1 MRIFRII
8 GRSIQNAGKSI
19 LRNFSLSMASITCS
33 IITLILVSIGMLLSY
48 NINNITKNIENELTI
63 VIFMD
68 KNITTDELNKT
79 KEDLNNIDNVKHVT
93 FKSKEEIKNNMA
105 NENDTFNKIISTW
118 EEGENP
124 LQDSFIIEVKDI
136 KDINETATTIK
147 NMEKVSLVKYGET
160 TVNDLIKVFSAVKK
174 ITIGLV
180 VGLILVTAFL
190 INNTIKITI
199 FSRKREIDIMR
210 LVGTSNI
217 VIKLPFFIEGFFIGF
232 IGSLVPVLIT
242 IFGYSY
248 VDNYKND
255 YTLYETEFRRII
267 KEIDPD
273 YFNILNKGK
282 NLVNDFSD
290 GLFERI
296 CVASLKNYNK
306 EQLKDMLDIDFKTFE
321 KPYVKKIK

>member
-68 KNITTDELNKT
+68 KNITTEELNKT

-124 LQDSFIIEVKDI
+124 LQDSFIIEVKEI

-248 VDNYKND
+248 AYNALNTVNLSN
-255 YTLYETEFRRII
+255 IM
-267 KEIDPD
+267 
-273 YFNILNKGK
+273 NILT
-282 NLVNDFSD
+282 LVSPGEVVYKVSLLLILIGTVIGAFS
-290 GLFERI
+290 
-296 CVASLKNYNK
+296 S
-306 EQLKDMLDIDFKTFE
+306 
-321 KPYVKKIK
+321 VKAVRKYLTI

>member
-68 KNITTDELNKT
+68 KDITTDELNKA
-79 KEDLNNIDNVKHVT
+79 KEDLNNIDNVKHII

-248 VDNYKND
+248 AYNALNTVNLSN
-255 YTLYETEFRRII
+255 IM
-267 KEIDPD
+267 
-273 YFNILNKGK
+273 NILT
-282 NLVNDFSD
+282 LVSPGEVIYKVSLLLILIGTVIGAFS
-290 GLFERI
+290 
-296 CVASLKNYNK
+296 S
-306 EQLKDMLDIDFKTFE
+306 
-321 KPYVKKIK
+321 VKAVRKYLTI

>member
-48 NINNITKNIENELTI
+48 NINNINKNIENELTI

-147 NMEKVSLVKYGET
+147 NMEKVSLVKYGKT
-160 TVNDLIKVFSAVKK
+160 TVNDLTKVFSAVKK

-199 FSRKREIDIMR
+199 FSRKREIDIMITEIR
-210 LVGTSNI
+210 DYD
-217 VIKLPFFIEGFFIGF
+217 KLFI
-232 IGSLVPVLIT
+232 
-242 IFGYSY
+242 
-248 VDNYKND
+248 
-255 YTLYETEFRRII
+255 
-267 KEIDPD
+267 
-273 YFNILNKGK
+273 
-282 NLVNDFSD
+282 
-290 GLFERI
+290 
-296 CVASLKNYNK
+296 A
-306 EQLKDMLDIDFKTFE
+306 
-321 KPYVKKIK
+321 

>member
-1 MRIFRII
+1 MKIFRII

-48 NINNITKNIENELTI
+48 NINNVTKNIEDELTI

-68 KNITTDELNKT
+68 KDITSDELNKT
-79 KEDLNNIDNVKHVT
+79 KEDLKNIDNIKNVT
-93 FKSKEEIKNNMA
+93 FKSKEDIKNSMV

-124 LQDSFIIEVKDI
+124 LQDSFIVDVKNV

-147 NMEKVSLVKYGET
+147 NLEKVSLVKYGET
-160 TVNDLIKVFSAVKK
+160 TVNDLIKVFEAIKK
-174 ITIGLV
+174 VTIGLV
-180 VGLILVTAFL
+180 IGLILVTAFL

-232 IGSLVPVLIT
+232 IGSIVPVLIT

-248 VDNYKND
+248 AYNALNTVNLSN
-255 YTLYETEFRRII
+255 IM
-267 KEIDPD
+267 
-273 YFNILNKGK
+273 NILT
-282 NLVNDFSD
+282 LVSPGEVVYKVSLLLILIGTVIGAFS
-290 GLFERI
+290 
-296 CVASLKNYNK
+296 S
-306 EQLKDMLDIDFKTFE
+306 
-321 KPYVKKIK
+321 VKAVRKYLTI

>member
-136 KDINETATTIK
+136 KDINETATSIK

-232 IGSLVPVLIT
+232 IGSIVPVLIT

-248 VDNYKND
+248 AYNALNTVNLSN
-255 YTLYETEFRRII
+255 IM
-267 KEIDPD
+267 
-273 YFNILNKGK
+273 NILT
-282 NLVNDFSD
+282 LVSPGEVVYKVSLLLILIGTVIGAFS
-290 GLFERI
+290 
-296 CVASLKNYNK
+296 S
-306 EQLKDMLDIDFKTFE
+306 
-321 KPYVKKIK
+321 VKAVRKYLTI

>member
-68 KNITTDELNKT
+68 KNITTDEVNKT

-248 VDNYKND
+248 AYNALNTVNLSN
-255 YTLYETEFRRII
+255 IM
-267 KEIDPD
+267 
-273 YFNILNKGK
+273 NILT
-282 NLVNDFSD
+282 LVSPGEVIYKVSLLLILIGTVIGAFS
-290 GLFERI
+290 
-296 CVASLKNYNK
+296 S
-306 EQLKDMLDIDFKTFE
+306 
-321 KPYVKKIK
+321 VKAVRKYLTI

>member
-1 MRIFRII
+1 MKIFRII
-8 GRSIQNAGKSI
+8 SRSVQNAGKSI

-48 NINNITKNIENELTI
+48 NINNVTKNIEDELTI

-68 KNITTDELNKT
+68 KDITSDELSKT
-79 KEDLNNIDNVKHVT
+79 KEDLKNIDNIKNVT
-93 FKSKEEIKNNMA
+93 FKSKEDIKNSMA

-124 LQDSFIIEVKDI
+124 LQDSFIVDVKNV

-147 NMEKVSLVKYGET
+147 NLEKVSLVKYGET
-160 TVNDLIKVFSAVKK
+160 TVNDLIKVFEAVKK
-174 ITIGLV
+174 VTIGLV
-180 VGLILVTAFL
+180 IGLILVTAFL

-232 IGSLVPVLIT
+232 IGSIVPVLIT

-248 VDNYKND
+248 AYNALNTVNLSN
-255 YTLYETEFRRII
+255 IM
-267 KEIDPD
+267 
-273 YFNILNKGK
+273 NILT
-282 NLVNDFSD
+282 LVSPGEVVYKVSLLLILIGTVIGAFS
-290 GLFERI
+290 
-296 CVASLKNYNK
+296 S
-306 EQLKDMLDIDFKTFE
+306 
-321 KPYVKKIK
+321 VKAVRKYLTI

>member
-1 MRIFRII
+1 MKIFRII
-8 GRSIQNAGKSI
+8 SRSIQNAGKSI

-48 NINNITKNIENELTI
+48 NINNVTKNIEDELTI

-68 KNITTDELNKT
+68 KDITSDELSKT
-79 KEDLNNIDNVKHVT
+79 KEDLKNIDNIKNVT
-93 FKSKEEIKNNMA
+93 FKSKEDIKNSMA

-124 LQDSFIIEVKDI
+124 LQDSFIVDVKNV

-147 NMEKVSLVKYGET
+147 NLEKVSLVKYGET
-160 TVNDLIKVFSAVKK
+160 TVNDLIKVFEAVKK

-180 VGLILVTAFL
+180 IGLILVTAFL

-232 IGSLVPVLIT
+232 IGSIVPVLIT

-248 VDNYKND
+248 AYNALNTVNLSN
-255 YTLYETEFRRII
+255 IM
-267 KEIDPD
+267 
-273 YFNILNKGK
+273 NILT
-282 NLVNDFSD
+282 LVSPGEVVYKVSLFLILIGTVIGAFS
-290 GLFERI
+290 
-296 CVASLKNYNK
+296 S
-306 EQLKDMLDIDFKTFE
+306 
-321 KPYVKKIK
+321 VKAVRKYLTI

>member
-8 GRSIQNAGKSI
+8 GKSIQNAGKSI

-248 VDNYKND
+248 AYNALNTVNLSN
-255 YTLYETEFRRII
+255 IM
-267 KEIDPD
+267 
-273 YFNILNKGK
+273 NILT
-282 NLVNDFSD
+282 LVSPGEVIYKVSLLLILIGTVIGAFS
-290 GLFERI
+290 
-296 CVASLKNYNK
+296 S
-306 EQLKDMLDIDFKTFE
+306 
-321 KPYVKKIK
+321 VKAVRKYLTIWKR

>member
-8 GRSIQNAGKSI
+8 GKSIQNAGKSI

-160 TVNDLIKVFSAVKK
+160 TVNDLIKVFGAVKK

-248 VDNYKND
+248 AYNALNTVNLSN
-255 YTLYETEFRRII
+255 IM
-267 KEIDPD
+267 
-273 YFNILNKGK
+273 NILT
-282 NLVNDFSD
+282 LVSPGEVIYKVSLLLILIGTVIGAFS
-290 GLFERI
+290 
-296 CVASLKNYNK
+296 S
-306 EQLKDMLDIDFKTFE
+306 
-321 KPYVKKIK
+321 VKAVRKYLTI

>member
-68 KNITTDELNKT
+68 KDITTDELNKA
-79 KEDLNNIDNVKHVT
+79 KEDLNNIDNVKHIT

-199 FSRKREIDIMR
+199 LYRKREIDIMR

-248 VDNYKND
+248 AYNALNTVNLSN
-255 YTLYETEFRRII
+255 IM
-267 KEIDPD
+267 
-273 YFNILNKGK
+273 NILT
-282 NLVNDFSD
+282 LVSPGEVIYKVSLLLILIGTVIGAFS
-290 GLFERI
+290 
-296 CVASLKNYNK
+296 S
-306 EQLKDMLDIDFKTFE
+306 
-321 KPYVKKIK
+321 VKAVRKYLTI

>member
-217 VIKLPFFIEGFFIGF
+217 VIKLPFFIEGFFIGLL
-232 IGSLVPVLIT
+232 GSIIPVIFT
-242 IFGYSY
+242 IFGYTYAYNSLSR
-248 VDNYKND
+248 VNLSNFMNLISLANPNEIIYKVS
-255 YTLYETEFRRII
+255 LAII
-267 KEIDPD
+267 VVGTVIGALSSVRAVRKYLTI
-273 YFNILNKGK
+273 
-282 NLVNDFSD
+282 
-290 GLFERI
+290 
-296 CVASLKNYNK
+296 
-306 EQLKDMLDIDFKTFE
+306 
-321 KPYVKKIK
+321 

>member
-1 MRIFRII
+1 MKIFRII
-8 GRSIQNAGKSI
+8 SRSIQNAGKSI

-48 NINNITKNIENELTI
+48 NINNVTKNIEDELTI

-68 KNITTDELNKT
+68 KDITSDELNKT
-79 KEDLNNIDNVKHVT
+79 KEDLQNIDNIKSVT
-93 FKSKEEIKNNMA
+93 FKSKEEIKNSMA

-124 LQDSFIIEVKDI
+124 LQDSFIVDVKNV

-147 NMEKVSLVKYGET
+147 NLEKVSLVKYGET
-160 TVNDLIKVFSAVKK
+160 TVNDLIKVFEAVKK
-174 ITIGLV
+174 VTIGLV

-232 IGSLVPVLIT
+232 IGSIVPVLIT

-248 VDNYKND
+248 AYN
-255 YTLYETEFRRII
+255 TLNTVNLSNIM
-267 KEIDPD
+267 
-273 YFNILNKGK
+273 NILT
-282 NLVNDFSD
+282 LVSPGEVVYKVSLFLILIGTVIGAFS
-290 GLFERI
+290 
-296 CVASLKNYNK
+296 S
-306 EQLKDMLDIDFKTFE
+306 
-321 KPYVKKIK
+321 VKAVRKYLTI

>member
-232 IGSLVPVLIT
+232 IGSIVPVLIT

-248 VDNYKND
+248 AYNALNTVNLSN
-255 YTLYETEFRRII
+255 IM
-267 KEIDPD
+267 
-273 YFNILNKGK
+273 NILT
-282 NLVNDFSD
+282 LVSPGEVVYKVSLLLILIGTVIGAFS
-290 GLFERI
+290 
-296 CVASLKNYNK
+296 S
-306 EQLKDMLDIDFKTFE
+306 
-321 KPYVKKIK
+321 VKAVRKYLTI

>member
-118 EEGENP
+118 EEGEHP

-248 VDNYKND
+248 AYNALNTVNLSN
-255 YTLYETEFRRII
+255 IM
-267 KEIDPD
+267 
-273 YFNILNKGK
+273 NILT
-282 NLVNDFSD
+282 LVSPGEVIYKVSLLLILIGTVIGAFS
-290 GLFERI
+290 
-296 CVASLKNYNK
+296 S
-306 EQLKDMLDIDFKTFE
+306 
-321 KPYVKKIK
+321 VKAVRKYLTI

>member
-1 MRIFRII
+1 MKIFRII
-8 GRSIQNAGKSI
+8 SRSVQNAGKSI

-48 NINNITKNIENELTI
+48 NINNVTKNIEDELTI

-68 KNITTDELNKT
+68 KDITSDELNKT
-79 KEDLNNIDNVKHVT
+79 KEDLKNIDNIKNVT
-93 FKSKEEIKNNMA
+93 FKSKEDIKNSMA

-124 LQDSFIIEVKDI
+124 LQDSFIVDVKNV

-147 NMEKVSLVKYGET
+147 NLEKVSLVKYGET
-160 TVNDLIKVFSAVKK
+160 TVNDLIKVFEAVKK

-180 VGLILVTAFL
+180 IGLILVTAFL

-232 IGSLVPVLIT
+232 IGSIVPVLIT

-248 VDNYKND
+248 AYNALNTVNLSN
-255 YTLYETEFRRII
+255 IM
-267 KEIDPD
+267 
-273 YFNILNKGK
+273 NILT
-282 NLVNDFSD
+282 LVSPGEVVYKVSLLLILIGTVIGAFS
-290 GLFERI
+290 
-296 CVASLKNYNK
+296 S
-306 EQLKDMLDIDFKTFE
+306 
-321 KPYVKKIK
+321 VKAVRKYLTI

>member
-68 KNITTDELNKT
+68 KNITTEELNKT

-118 EEGENP
+118 KEGENP

-248 VDNYKND
+248 AYNALNTVNLSN
-255 YTLYETEFRRII
+255 IM
-267 KEIDPD
+267 
-273 YFNILNKGK
+273 NILT
-282 NLVNDFSD
+282 LVSPGEVIYKVSLLLILIGTVIGAFS
-290 GLFERI
+290 
-296 CVASLKNYNK
+296 S
-306 EQLKDMLDIDFKTFE
+306 
-321 KPYVKKIK
+321 VKAVRKYLTI

>member
-1 MRIFRII
+1 MKIFRII
-8 GRSIQNAGKSI
+8 SRSIQNAGKSI

-48 NINNITKNIENELTI
+48 NINNVTKNIEDELTI

-68 KNITTDELNKT
+68 KDITSDELNKT
-79 KEDLNNIDNVKHVT
+79 KEDLKNIDNIKNVT
-93 FKSKEEIKNNMA
+93 FKSKEDIKNSMA

-124 LQDSFIIEVKDI
+124 LQDSFIVDVKNV

-147 NMEKVSLVKYGET
+147 NLEKVSLVKYGET
-160 TVNDLIKVFSAVKK
+160 TVNDLIKVFEAVKK
-174 ITIGLV
+174 VTIGLV
-180 VGLILVTAFL
+180 IGLILVTAFL

-232 IGSLVPVLIT
+232 IGSIVPVLIT

-248 VDNYKND
+248 AYNALNTVNLSN
-255 YTLYETEFRRII
+255 IM
-267 KEIDPD
+267 
-273 YFNILNKGK
+273 NILT
-282 NLVNDFSD
+282 LVSPGEVVYKVSLLLILIGTVIGAFS
-290 GLFERI
+290 
-296 CVASLKNYNK
+296 S
-306 EQLKDMLDIDFKTFE
+306 
-321 KPYVKKIK
+321 VKAVRKYLTI

>member
-1 MRIFRII
+1 
-8 GRSIQNAGKSI
+8 
-19 LRNFSLSMASITCS
+19 
-33 IITLILVSIGMLLSY
+33 MLLSY

-248 VDNYKND
+248 AYNALNTVNLSN
-255 YTLYETEFRRII
+255 IM
-267 KEIDPD
+267 
-273 YFNILNKGK
+273 NILT
-282 NLVNDFSD
+282 LVSPGEVIYKVSLLLILIGTVIGAFS
-290 GLFERI
+290 
-296 CVASLKNYNK
+296 S
-306 EQLKDMLDIDFKTFE
+306 
-321 KPYVKKIK
+321 VKAVRKYLTI

>member
-160 TVNDLIKVFSAVKK
+160 TINDLIKVFSAVKK

-217 VIKLPFFIEGFFIGF
+217 VIKLPFLIEGFFIGLLGSILPVIF
-232 IGSLVPVLIT
+232 TILGYTYVYNFLSTVNLSNFMNLISLANPNEIIYKVSLAIVIVGTVIGALSSVRAVRKHLT
-242 IFGYSY
+242 I
-248 VDNYKND
+248 
-255 YTLYETEFRRII
+255 
-267 KEIDPD
+267 
-273 YFNILNKGK
+273 
-282 NLVNDFSD
+282 
-290 GLFERI
+290 
-296 CVASLKNYNK
+296 
-306 EQLKDMLDIDFKTFE
+306 
-321 KPYVKKIK
+321 

>member
-1 MRIFRII
+1 MKIFRII
-8 GRSIQNAGKSI
+8 SRSIQNAGKSI

-48 NINNITKNIENELTI
+48 NINNVTKNIEDELTI

-68 KNITTDELNKT
+68 KDITSDELNKT
-79 KEDLNNIDNVKHVT
+79 KEDLKNIDNIKNVT
-93 FKSKEEIKNNMA
+93 FKSKEDIKNSMA

-124 LQDSFIIEVKDI
+124 LQDSFIVDVKNV

-147 NMEKVSLVKYGET
+147 NLEKVSLVKYGET
-160 TVNDLIKVFSAVKK
+160 TVNDLIKVFEAVKK
-174 ITIGLV
+174 VTIGLV
-180 VGLILVTAFL
+180 IGLILVTAFL

-232 IGSLVPVLIT
+232 IGSIVPILIT

-248 VDNYKND
+248 AYNALNTVNLSN
-255 YTLYETEFRRII
+255 IM
-267 KEIDPD
+267 
-273 YFNILNKGK
+273 NILT
-282 NLVNDFSD
+282 LVSPGEVVYKVSLFLILIGTVIGAFS
-290 GLFERI
+290 
-296 CVASLKNYNK
+296 S
-306 EQLKDMLDIDFKTFE
+306 
-321 KPYVKKIK
+321 VKAVRKYLTI

>member
-8 GRSIQNAGKSI
+8 GKSIQNAGKSI

-248 VDNYKND
+248 AYNALNTVNLSN
-255 YTLYETEFRRII
+255 IM
-267 KEIDPD
+267 
-273 YFNILNKGK
+273 NILT
-282 NLVNDFSD
+282 LVSPGEVIYKVSLLLTLIGTVIGAFS
-290 GLFERI
+290 
-296 CVASLKNYNK
+296 S
-306 EQLKDMLDIDFKTFE
+306 
-321 KPYVKKIK
+321 VKAVRKYLTI

>member
-93 FKSKEEIKNNMA
+93 FKYKEEIKNNMA

-248 VDNYKND
+248 AYNALNTVNLSN
-255 YTLYETEFRRII
+255 IM
-267 KEIDPD
+267 
-273 YFNILNKGK
+273 NILT
-282 NLVNDFSD
+282 LVSPGEVIYKVSLLLILIGTVIGAFS
-290 GLFERI
+290 
-296 CVASLKNYNK
+296 S
-306 EQLKDMLDIDFKTFE
+306 
-321 KPYVKKIK
+321 VKAVRKYLTI

>member
-19 LRNFSLSMASITCS
+19 LRNFSLSMASITCT

-248 VDNYKND
+248 AYNALNTVNLSN
-255 YTLYETEFRRII
+255 IM
-267 KEIDPD
+267 
-273 YFNILNKGK
+273 NILT
-282 NLVNDFSD
+282 LVSPGEVIYKVSLLLILIGTVIGAFS
-290 GLFERI
+290 
-296 CVASLKNYNK
+296 S
-306 EQLKDMLDIDFKTFE
+306 
-321 KPYVKKIK
+321 VKAVRKYLTI

>member
-1 MRIFRII
+1 MKVIRII
-8 GRSIQNAGKSI
+8 GRSITNAGKSI
-19 LRNFSLSMASITCS
+19 ARNFSLSMASITCS

-48 NINNITKNIENELTI
+48 NINNVTKNIEDELTI

-68 KNITTDELNKT
+68 KDITSDELSKT
-79 KEDLNNIDNVKHVT
+79 KEDLKNIDNIKNVT
-93 FKSKEEIKNNMA
+93 FKSKEDIKNSMA

-124 LQDSFIIEVKDI
+124 LQDSFIVDVKNV

-147 NMEKVSLVKYGET
+147 NLEKVSLVKYGET
-160 TVNDLIKVFSAVKK
+160 TVNDLIKVFEAVKK

-180 VGLILVTAFL
+180 IGLILVTAFL

-232 IGSLVPVLIT
+232 IGSIVPVLIT

-248 VDNYKND
+248 AYNALNTVNLSN
-255 YTLYETEFRRII
+255 IM
-267 KEIDPD
+267 
-273 YFNILNKGK
+273 NILT
-282 NLVNDFSD
+282 LVSPGEVVYKVSLLLILIGTVIGAFS
-290 GLFERI
+290 
-296 CVASLKNYNK
+296 S
-306 EQLKDMLDIDFKTFE
+306 
-321 KPYVKKIK
+321 VKAVRKYLTI

>member
-248 VDNYKND
+248 AYNALNTVNLSN
-255 YTLYETEFRRII
+255 IM
-267 KEIDPD
+267 
-273 YFNILNKGK
+273 NILT
-282 NLVNDFSD
+282 LVSPCEVIYKVSLLLILIGTVIGAFS
-290 GLFERI
+290 
-296 CVASLKNYNK
+296 S
-306 EQLKDMLDIDFKTFE
+306 
-321 KPYVKKIK
+321 VKAVRKYLTI

>member
-1 MRIFRII
+1 MKIFRII
-8 GRSIQNAGKSI
+8 SRSIQNAGKSI

-48 NINNITKNIENELTI
+48 NINNVTKNIEDELTI

-68 KNITTDELNKT
+68 KDITSDELSKT
-79 KEDLNNIDNVKHVT
+79 KEDLKNIDNIKNVT
-93 FKSKEEIKNNMA
+93 FKSKEDIKNSMA

-124 LQDSFIIEVKDI
+124 LQDSFIVDVKNV

-147 NMEKVSLVKYGET
+147 NLEKVSLVKYGET
-160 TVNDLIKVFSAVKK
+160 TVNDLIKVFEAIKK
-174 ITIGLV
+174 VTIGLV
-180 VGLILVTAFL
+180 IGLILVTAFL

-232 IGSLVPVLIT
+232 IGSIVPVLIT

-248 VDNYKND
+248 AYNALNTVNLSN
-255 YTLYETEFRRII
+255 IM
-267 KEIDPD
+267 
-273 YFNILNKGK
+273 NILT
-282 NLVNDFSD
+282 LVSPGEVVYKVSLFLILIGTVIGAFS
-290 GLFERI
+290 
-296 CVASLKNYNK
+296 S
-306 EQLKDMLDIDFKTFE
+306 
-321 KPYVKKIK
+321 VKAVRKYLTI

>member
-1 MRIFRII
+1 MKIFRII

-48 NINNITKNIENELTI
+48 NINNVTKNIEDELTI

-68 KNITTDELNKT
+68 KDITSDELNKT
-79 KEDLNNIDNVKHVT
+79 KEDLKNIDNINNVT
-93 FKSKEEIKNNMA
+93 FKSKEDIKNSMA

-124 LQDSFIIEVKDI
+124 LQDSFIVDVKNV

-147 NMEKVSLVKYGET
+147 NLEKVSLVKYGET
-160 TVNDLIKVFSAVKK
+160 TVNDLIKVFEAVKK

-180 VGLILVTAFL
+180 IGLILVTAFL

-232 IGSLVPVLIT
+232 IGSIVPVLIT

-248 VDNYKND
+248 AYNALNTVNLSN
-255 YTLYETEFRRII
+255 IM
-267 KEIDPD
+267 
-273 YFNILNKGK
+273 NILT
-282 NLVNDFSD
+282 LVSPGEIVYKVSLLLILIGTVIGAFS
-290 GLFERI
+290 
-296 CVASLKNYNK
+296 S
-306 EQLKDMLDIDFKTFE
+306 
-321 KPYVKKIK
+321 VKAVRKYLTI

>member
-248 VDNYKND
+248 AYNALNTVNLSN
-255 YTLYETEFRRII
+255 IM
-267 KEIDPD
+267 
-273 YFNILNKGK
+273 NILT
-282 NLVNDFSD
+282 LVSPGEVIYKVSLLLILIGTVIGAFSSVNAVRKY
-290 GLFERI
+290 LTI
-296 CVASLKNYNK
+296 
-306 EQLKDMLDIDFKTFE
+306 
-321 KPYVKKIK
+321 

>member
-248 VDNYKND
+248 AYNALNTVNLSN
-255 YTLYETEFRRII
+255 IM
-267 KEIDPD
+267 
-273 YFNILNKGK
+273 NILTFVSPGEVIYKVSLLLILIGT
-282 NLVNDFSD
+282 VIGAFS
-290 GLFERI
+290 
-296 CVASLKNYNK
+296 S
-306 EQLKDMLDIDFKTFE
+306 
-321 KPYVKKIK
+321 VKAVRKYLTI

>member
-68 KNITTDELNKT
+68 KDITPDELNKA
-79 KEDLNNIDNVKHVT
+79 KEDLNNIDNVKHIT

-248 VDNYKND
+248 AYNALNTVNLSN
-255 YTLYETEFRRII
+255 IM
-267 KEIDPD
+267 
-273 YFNILNKGK
+273 NILT
-282 NLVNDFSD
+282 LVSPGEVIYKVSLLLILIGTVIGAFS
-290 GLFERI
+290 
-296 CVASLKNYNK
+296 S
-306 EQLKDMLDIDFKTFE
+306 
-321 KPYVKKIK
+321 VKAVRKYLTI

>member
-1 MRIFRII
+1 MKIFRII
-8 GRSIQNAGKSI
+8 SRSIQNAGKSI

-48 NINNITKNIENELTI
+48 NINNVTKNIEDELTI

-68 KNITTDELNKT
+68 KDITSDELSKT
-79 KEDLNNIDNVKHVT
+79 KEDLKNIDNIKNVT
-93 FKSKEEIKNNMA
+93 FKSKEDIKNSMA

-124 LQDSFIIEVKDI
+124 LQDSFIVDVKNV

-147 NMEKVSLVKYGET
+147 NLEKVSLVKYGET
-160 TVNDLIKVFSAVKK
+160 IVNDLIKVFEAVKK

-180 VGLILVTAFL
+180 IGLILVTAFL

-232 IGSLVPVLIT
+232 IGSIVPVLIT

-248 VDNYKND
+248 AYNALNTVNLSN
-255 YTLYETEFRRII
+255 IM
-267 KEIDPD
+267 
-273 YFNILNKGK
+273 NILT
-282 NLVNDFSD
+282 LVSPGEVVYKVSLFLILIGTVIGAFS
-290 GLFERI
+290 
-296 CVASLKNYNK
+296 S
-306 EQLKDMLDIDFKTFE
+306 
-321 KPYVKKIK
+321 VKAVRKYLTI